1 MAFLGLTFF
10 TKSETI
16 ILNRFCQTRHTQT
29 KRIYNMDTQLQNYQA
44 LKNGVPVPMSK
55 GTLQEVV
62 DWIRVLESGL
72 DRYTQHSPYTI
83 ARI

>member
-1 MAFLGLTFF
+1 
-10 TKSETI
+10 
-16 ILNRFCQTRHTQT
+16 
-29 KRIYNMDTQLQNYQA
+29 MDTQLQNYQA

-55 GTLQEVV
+55 GTLQEVI

-83 ARI
+83 ERI